1 MDLVGI
7 SLMIIALAFV
17 ALVIFLIIVLKKVS
31 ETIDEAKKNDFCI
44 DK

>member
-31 ETIDEAKKNDFCI
+31 ETIDEAKKRFLY
-44 DK
+44 

>member
-31 ETIDEAKKNDFCI
+31 ETIDEAKNDFCI